1 MTSLRW
7 LRALLRDTTGVSVTE
22 FAIVLPVFMTL
33 GMYGAEIAWM
43 NAAAMEVSQIAV
55 ALADNASRLGQTDN
69 SGVTP
74 TIAGNDVNSVLS
86 GAIQEG
92 QNINLDSDGRVIL
105 SSLETHPVTGKQYVH
120 WQQCRGNLKKDSA
133 HGKPDL
139 TGSALSQLA
148 NGLTVGNT
156 RITAPS
162 GSAVMVAEVWYTYKG
177 LFGTLFVEPLIIH
190 EQAAIIVRDNRN
202 LGPGISNP
210 KSANDC

>member
-1 MTSLRW
+1 MIKPRW
-7 LRALLRDTTGVSVTE
+7 LHALLRDTAAVSVTE

-33 GMYGAEIAWM
+33 GMYGAEIAWV

-74 TIAGNDVNSVLS
+74 TITGDDVNSVLT
-86 GAIQEG
+86 GAVDEG
-92 QNINLDSDGRVIL
+92 QSINVGGEGRVIL

-120 WQQCRGNLKKDSA
+120 WQQCKGNLKKDSA
-133 HGKPDL
+133 HGKPDQ
-139 TGSALSQLA
+139 TGSVLSKVA
-148 NGLTVGNT
+148 NGLKVGNT
-156 RITAPS
+156 QITAPA

-177 LFGTLFVEPLIIH
+177 LFGTLFVQPLVMH

-202 LGPGISNP
+202 LGPGVSNP

>member
-1 MTSLRW
+1 MTKLRG
-7 LRALLRDTTGVSVTE
+7 LRAILRNTDAVSVTE

-43 NAAAMEVSQIAV
+43 NAAAMEVSQVAV

-74 TIAGNDVNSVLS
+74 TITGDDVNSVLT
-86 GAIQEG
+86 GAVHEG
-92 QNINLDSDGRVIL
+92 QNINLNSEGRVIL

-120 WQQCRGNLKKDSA
+120 WQQCKGNLKKDSA

-139 TGSALSQLA
+139 TGSVLAKVA
-148 NGLTVGNT
+148 NGLSIGNT

-202 LGPGISNP
+202 LGPGLSNP

>member
-1 MTSLRW
+1 MIKLRQ
-7 LRALLRDTTGVSVTE
+7 LRAILRNTDAVSVTE

-74 TIAGNDVNSVLS
+74 TITGNDVNSVLS

-92 QNINLDSDGRVIL
+92 QNINLDSEGRVIL
-105 SSLETHPVTGKQYVH
+105 SSLEKHPVTGSQYVH
-120 WQQCRGNLKKDSA
+120 WQQCSGDLKKDSA

-139 TGSALSQLA
+139 TGSLLSQLA
-148 NGLTVGNT
+148 SGLTIGNT

-202 LGPGISNP
+202 LGPGLSNP
-210 KSANDC
+210 NSANDC